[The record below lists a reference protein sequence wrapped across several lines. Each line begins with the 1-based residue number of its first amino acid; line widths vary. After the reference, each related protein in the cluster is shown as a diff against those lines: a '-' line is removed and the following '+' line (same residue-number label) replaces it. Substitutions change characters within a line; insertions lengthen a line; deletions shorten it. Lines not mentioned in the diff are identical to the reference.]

1 MCTSVHPALGASSLP
16 ECGLRWALGTVIEV
30 CVCQKPPNSAL
41 LRLRTVCGQ
50 PHARSQWQGFIS
62 TAGCSF
68 QNAPCRHLQRI
79 PLKKEKKSNLQDLV
93 LFTYPQDRNLNARAW
108 SRGKHLGANILG
120 EVPGWAPGNAIIL
133 TPHQHGGGHLAV
145 DLVGTEGVDEEHH
158 SCMHIV
164 DHGPQV
170 QPVRGLSVV
179 YNEGC
184 GGPCATWGK
193 ERAE

>member
-1 MCTSVHPALGASSLP
+1 MCTSAHPALGASSLP

-30 CVCQKPPNSAL
+30 CVCPKATQLCPAQAKDSLWTTPCEKPMA
-41 LRLRTVCGQ
+41 
-50 PHARSQWQGFIS
+50 GF
-62 TAGCSF
+62 
-68 QNAPCRHLQRI
+68 HLHSRVLFPECPPPPSPKNPTQER
-79 PLKKEKKSNLQDLV
+79 KKSNLQDLA

-108 SRGKHLGANILG
+108 SRGKHLGANVLG

-170 QPVRGLSVV
+170 QPVRSLSVV

-184 GGPCATWGK
+184 RGPCATWGK
-193 ERAE
+193 KRAE